1 MTIRQLLETLTVL
14 IPLPPFLAF
23 VLIVLFFNRWKRLS
37 HSIAIGAIALSF
49 LMAQTVFWTVVGW
62 GGEALYEH
70 PIAVSV
76 PWLPSG
82 EHVLSMGVMVD

>member
-1 MTIRQLLETLTVL
+1 MTIRQLLEILTVL

-37 HSIAIGAIALSF
+37 HSIAIGAMALSF

-70 PIAVSV
+70 PIAVQV

-82 EHVLSMGVMVD
+82 